1 MLPWSSLFARSVS
14 YDFQSDESIRADF
27 ISYISADFDRQE
39 FNIGQALF
47 PDHPQVQ
54 LVTLYAPEKE
64 PAKEGVGAGVIAGIV
79 IGIVALL
86 TILAAL
92 AWWMRRR
99 RSKKQLERK
108 DPRMTRTISVDGTTI
123 AGIDL
128 ELTDRSEY
136 YKPPQELGGAQ
147 TASTE
152 FTKHE

>member
-1 MLPWSSLFARSVS
+1 MAEPFCKKRELRS
-14 YDFQSDESIRADF
+14 FEGNDESLRADYTR
-27 ISYISADFDRQE
+27 YISADYDRRE
-39 FNIGQALF
+39 FHIGQALF
-47 PDHPQVQ
+47 PDHLKVD
-54 LVTLYAPEKE
+54 LVPIYVEGEE
-64 PAKEGVGAGVIAGIV
+64 PGKEGVGAGVIAGIV

-86 TILAAL
+86 SILAAL
-92 AWWMRRR
+92 TWWMRRR

-108 DPRMTRTISVDGTTI
+108 DSRMARTISVDGTTI